1 MAKHRIPCLQPA
13 PSPSSEAPGS
23 EISRALTLSG
33 AFLAKRA
40 LWECE
45 QHFGELKTDDFMMIS
60 VMLAGSASRLNQLS
74 VVSDWNEGG
83 EPPEP
88 RILGGPAAKSKA
100 KGGLFPFGDLFIKEG
115 SLFLIIILASSEV
128 LRKIMGGAVVV
139 TLESSDEQSLAKTIQ
154 NANDP
159 FATPNSREVP
169 LGRARFTVFG
179 RRASNSFLA
188 PFYAVSYTH
197 LTLPTKLEV

>member
-1 MAKHRIPCLQPA
+1 
-13 PSPSSEAPGS
+13 
-23 EISRALTLSG
+23 
-33 AFLAKRA
+33 
-40 LWECE
+40 
-45 QHFGELKTDDFMMIS
+45 MIS

-188 PFYAVSYTH
+188 PFYANRRHRFIKQMEPNACSSMSIPMILLYFGLASVRSVFT
-197 LTLPTKLEV
+197 